1 MKETKIKKVSSFH
14 AGIETVMNSHP
25 VLIDGKLSLK
35 EAAKLM
41 RRRKAA
47 VLIVQNKGK
56 ISGILDA
63 AEFVTQ
69 TAKAKES
76 ADKTLVARVMRRL
89 DRTAKVGQS
98 ISAVLGMMRKNQ
110 LPHVPVIDTQGHL
123 AGVVSISDLLFHAEN
138 CFKDVESSGKEDLL
152 VDPLT
157 GLYGERFFEDYLE
170 MEIARSLRR
179 GYRFCLLCM
188 DIDQFQNFNALHGRK
203 TGDALL
209 ENFARLLKPKNGL
222 ISPEFSIRRSD
233 LVFRLKGDRF
243 VLILPETQRS
253 GAQVCAERLKTVT
266 EKSLLSKPK
275 DRKSFPVTIS
285 FGIAEFP
292 SDSTQKEDLLEKA
305 ECAIRAAKKS
315 GTNRIR
321 TLSA

>member
-1 MKETKIKKVSSFH
+1 MNPGNLKKNPSPHDGV
-14 AGIETVMNSHP
+14 ETVMNRRP
-25 VLIDGKLSLK
+25 VSIESQHSLK
-35 EAAKLM
+35 TAALLM
-41 RRRKAA
+41 KRRKTA
-47 VLIVQNKGK
+47 VLIVKNQGK
-56 ISGILDA
+56 IVGTLDA
-63 AEFVTQ
+63 AEFVLRTGK
-69 TAKAKES
+69 TKGFS
-76 ADKTLVARVMRRL
+76 DKIPVARVMKRL
-89 DRTAKVGQS
+89 ARSAKVGQS
-98 ISAVLGMMRKNQ
+98 ILEVLNAMCKSRLSLM
-110 LPHVPVIDTQGHL
+110 PVLDTKGAL
-123 AGVVSISDLLFHAEN
+123 AGVVSISNLLFYS
-138 CFKDVESSGKEDLL
+138 ESCLKSFESAGKEDLL

-188 DIDQFQNFNALHGRK
+188 DVDQFQNFNALHGRK

-222 ISPEFSIRRSD
+222 VSPEFSIRRSD

-253 GAQVCAERLKTVT
+253 GAQVCAERLKSVT
-266 EKSLLSKPK
+266 EKKLLSKPR

-292 SDSTQKEDLLEKA
+292 SDSTQKEELLEKA
-305 ECAIRAAKKS
+305 ENAIRAAKKS
-315 GTNRIR
+315 GTNRIK
-321 TLSA
+321 TLSS